1 MFPAVYSQSPE
12 ILASYVVATCLMP
25 PANSG
30 QSVGLGH
37 FCVPRPSLGSP
48 SS

>member
-1 MFPAVYSQSPE
+1 MFPAVCSQSPE

-30 QSVGLGH
+30 QSMGLGH